1 LTRFR
6 YQEGY
11 LFCCHCDK
19 QYKIEEC
26 PYVESKTHRY
36 RTCPECPYKLKLRT
50 KPHNKNSTKYYY
62 EVIKPQLQKDRETIV
77 KWKQKRYSDSPQ
89 QQQQQQQQEKDKNTK

>member
-26 PYVESKTHRY
+26 P
-36 RTCPECPYKLKLRT
+36 
-50 KPHNKNSTKYYY
+50 YYY